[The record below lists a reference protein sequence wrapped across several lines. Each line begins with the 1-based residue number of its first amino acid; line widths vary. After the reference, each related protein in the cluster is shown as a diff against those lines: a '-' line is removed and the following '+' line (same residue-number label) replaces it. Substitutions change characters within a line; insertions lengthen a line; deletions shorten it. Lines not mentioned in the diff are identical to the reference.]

1 MTENAKLI
9 DVEIDIPP
17 SLNNLYFSMSYKA
30 KDGKYRCRRVL
41 SSEGK
46 AYKHAVGFIIKSAA
60 QHAGWFYSGERLS
73 MRLRLIFRDRR
84 RRDIT
89 NCIKIVEDAAS
100 EALDF
105 DDRVV
110 DAFYVVRSGIDRENP
125 RAYLTIAEI
134 K

>member
-9 DVEIDIPP
+9 DVEIEIPP

-41 SSEGK
+41 SGEGK
-46 AYKHAVGFIIKSAA
+46 AYKHGVGFIIKSAA
-60 QHAGWFYSGERLS
+60 QRAGWFYSGERLS

-100 EALDF
+100 EALNF
-105 DDRVV
+105 DDTVV
-110 DAFYVVRSGIDRENP
+110 DIFSVFRSGVDKERP
-125 RAYLTIAEI
+125 RAYLTIAVIE
-134 K
+134 